1 MKLIVVLTLLFGFV
15 AAPFQCGTEPEP
27 ELALEDTPSEALW
40 LLAERFRSE
49 GQTEARMITLR
60 QLTEQY
66 PTSREAERA
75 RLVLEG
81 REVTPDE
88 PSSGGTASTAS
99 ADTAS
104 P

>member
-1 MKLIVVLTLLFGFV
+1 MKLLVVLSLVFSTL
-15 AAPFQCGTEPEP
+15 APFQCGTEPEP

-40 LLAERFRSE
+40 LLSERFREE
-49 GQTEARMITLR
+49 GQTEARNITLR

-75 RLVLEG
+75 RQALEG
-81 REVTPDE
+81 REPATPDDTSGSTAMNAE
-88 PSSGGTASTAS
+88 PSTAT
-99 ADTAS
+99 